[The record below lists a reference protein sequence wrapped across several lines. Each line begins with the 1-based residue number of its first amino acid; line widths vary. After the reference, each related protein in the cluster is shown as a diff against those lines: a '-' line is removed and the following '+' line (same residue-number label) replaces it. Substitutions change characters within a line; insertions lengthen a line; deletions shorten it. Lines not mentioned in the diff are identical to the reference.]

1 MNRFGHV
8 PAREEEFNL
17 SGYGLYWKVDK
28 KNVNQGTCYYRL
40 DKDTY
45 YVKATGRRHFIGGE
59 IAEIGTNPKD
69 VGWLEIIRNHVDTRY
84 NTIEFFVSPPHDDK
98 LKIKIIPCDNHSRE
112 HGSTTFFRIDAV
124 NNLTTNR
131 SFSSHDD
138 YDIYQFR
145 IGKNTDQSLAFR
157 LQFFCWTMCKRAS
170 FSNKRDDLLLNVIMR
185 GPGMDPIKLSCSLN
199 IQQNPGRGSG
209 AVGSSKKTIQNAPH
223 AWNAWSAGTPH
234 YPGNNTMIQPNM
246 TFQNLN
252 HRIRLELD
260 VPQNFQLILGE
271 IQTKI
276 ELDNLQRDINMLV
289 INRLN
294 DAINRK
300 ILVEERTTKRNEE
313 LIAENNQLKRMNQN
327 LGQTALV
334 TYNNG
339 VKIMKLNEELRKE
352 LTAWKGENAEEETQ

>member
-138 YDIYQFR
+138 YDIY
-145 IGKNTDQSLAFR
+145 
-157 LQFFCWTMCKRAS
+157 
-170 FSNKRDDLLLNVIMR
+170 
-185 GPGMDPIKLSCSLN
+185 
-199 IQQNPGRGSG
+199 
-209 AVGSSKKTIQNAPH
+209 
-223 AWNAWSAGTPH
+223 
-234 YPGNNTMIQPNM
+234 
-246 TFQNLN
+246 
-252 HRIRLELD
+252 
-260 VPQNFQLILGE
+260 
-271 IQTKI
+271 
-276 ELDNLQRDINMLV
+276 
-289 INRLN
+289 
-294 DAINRK
+294 
-300 ILVEERTTKRNEE
+300 
-313 LIAENNQLKRMNQN
+313 
-327 LGQTALV
+327 
-334 TYNNG
+334 
-339 VKIMKLNEELRKE
+339 
-352 LTAWKGENAEEETQ
+352 